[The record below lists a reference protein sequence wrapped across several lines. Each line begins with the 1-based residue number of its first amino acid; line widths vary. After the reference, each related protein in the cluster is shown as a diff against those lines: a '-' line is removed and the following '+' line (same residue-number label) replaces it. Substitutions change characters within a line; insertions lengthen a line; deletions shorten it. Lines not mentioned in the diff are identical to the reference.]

1 MEVMLV
7 VGADMRDA
15 LAIHADRRGLTQA
28 GEVLGRRSQADGGEL
43 QRLILQALNRRAAA
57 AIGGT
62 REISRIEFPIF
73 FVRMGSAKFD
83 TVPTMLVARV
93 VSIACRI
100 APVKRLLWRSWY
112 DFLARRYRD
121 RQWTFMNYGHRPP
134 HGAAPLALA
143 PEDEPDRS
151 CIQLYH
157 LVASAV
163 DLTGREVLEVGS
175 GRGGGA
181 SFVARYLRP
190 GRVVGADVSPRA
202 VAFCRARHAVPGLS
216 FEVGNAEHLGFA
228 DGSFD
233 AILNVESSHCYGDLG
248 AFVREVRRVLRPDG
262 HFLYADFRSRDELDA
277 WRAGLLAA
285 GLRLVVERDITPGV
299 VAALDADDE
308 RKRGMIETQVARPLR
323 RAFGQFA
330 ALRGTA
336 LYDELRSGALVYR
349 VFVFQN
355 GAATG
360 AGPQSIVGADDH
372 L

>member
-1 MEVMLV
+1 
-7 VGADMRDA
+7 MR
-15 LAIHADRRGLTQA
+15 I
-28 GEVLGRRSQADGGEL
+28 
-43 QRLILQALNRRAAA
+43 
-57 AIGGT
+57 
-62 REISRIEFPIF
+62 
-73 FVRMGSAKFD
+73 GSAKFD
-83 TVPTMLVARV
+83 IVPTMLVARI
-93 VSIACRI
+93 VSIAYRI
-100 APVKRLLWRSWY
+100 PSVKRLLWRSWY
-112 DFLARRYRD
+112 EFLAHRYRD

-134 HGAAPLALA
+134 HGTAPLALA

-190 GRVVGADVSPRA
+190 RRVVGVDVSPRA

-228 DGSFD
+228 AASFD

-285 GLRLVVERDITPGV
+285 GLRLVVERDITLGV

-308 RKRGMIETQVARPLR
+308 RKRGLIEAQVERPLV
-323 RAFGQFA
+323 RAFCQFA
-330 ALRGTA
+330 ALRGTV
-336 LYDELRSGALVYR
+336 LYDKLRGGTVVYR
-349 VFVFQN
+349 AFVFQN
-355 GAATG
+355 GAATDAG
-360 AGPQSIVGADDH
+360 AQSIVGADDH

>member
-1 MEVMLV
+1 MLI
-7 VGADMRDA
+7 AR
-15 LAIHADRRGLTQA
+15 
-28 GEVLGRRSQADGGEL
+28 
-43 QRLILQALNRRAAA
+43 
-57 AIGGT
+57 
-62 REISRIEFPIF
+62 F
-73 FVRMGSAKFD
+73 F
-83 TVPTMLVARV
+83 
-93 VSIACRI
+93 SIALRMP
-100 APVKRLLWRSWY
+100 PVKRLLWRSWY
-112 DFLARRYRD
+112 EFLAGRYRD

-134 HGAAPLALA
+134 HGTAPLALA

-163 DLTGREVLEVGS
+163 ELTGREVLEVGS

-190 GRVVGADVSPRA
+190 SRVVGVDVSPRA

-228 DGSFD
+228 DASFD
-233 AILNVESSHCYGDLG
+233 AVLNVESSHCYGDLG
-248 AFVREVRRVLRPDG
+248 VFVREVRRVLRPEG
-262 HFLYADFRSRDELDA
+262 HFLYADFRPRDELDA

-285 GLRLVVERDITPGV
+285 GLRLVLERDITPGV

-308 RKRGMIETQVARPLR
+308 RKRRLIEAQVERPLR
-323 RAFGQFA
+323 RAFHQFA

-336 LYDELRSGALVYR
+336 FYDKLRRGTVVYR
-349 VFVFQN
+349 VFVLQN
-355 GAATG
+355 CAA
-360 AGPQSIVGADDH
+360 P